1 LNPMISPCAR
11 LVPIAAGRGRYYC
24 DSKSLQRFSRVQG
37 LRQGPCVSRL
47 DFHRLSH
54 PMGRLFKDF
63 ETAAPLSPDGAP
75 ISRMTDCT
83 FLVFDRLDEARRF
96 CGTRVA
102 QYPSMCCEIF
112 GSEGKAKPPLLTIV
126 HPSMA
131 EKDELSLT
139 WLRRRKV
146 TAILC
151 FLAAVPLFVWDSRA
165 EWALI
170 LPSVIAFNLIFFG
183 PAVAPLEYR
192 SRIARPGAR
201 PSSRRSSPPGDGFA
215 LQRRGS
221 SLMPNLPA
229 PTLLRL
235 VDSGRWQRPLGE
247 DPYP

>member
-1 LNPMISPCAR
+1 VIPSHTSGFREFKVYDKARASPDWTS
-11 LVPIAAGRGRYYC
+11 I
-24 DSKSLQRFSRVQG
+24 
-37 LRQGPCVSRL
+37 VSPAQWAV
-47 DFHRLSH
+47 F
-54 PMGRLFKDF
+54 FKDF

-96 CGTRVA
+96 CATRVA

-126 HPSMA
+126 YPSMA

-170 LPSVIAFNLIFFG
+170 LPSVIVFG
-183 PAVAPLEYR
+183 LRLLYWNTA
-192 SRIARPGAR
+192 
-201 PSSRRSSPPGDGFA
+201 
-215 LQRRGS
+215 RGS
-221 SLMPNLPA
+221 RDREHARHLEDH
-229 PTLLRL
+229 LRREK
-235 VDSGRWQRPLGE
+235 DSISNTE
-247 DPYP
+247 DPR

>member
-1 LNPMISPCAR
+1 VIPSHSSGFREFKVYDKARASPDWTSIVFPTQWA
-11 LVPIAAGRGRYYC
+11 V
-24 DSKSLQRFSRVQG
+24 F
-37 LRQGPCVSRL
+37 
-47 DFHRLSH
+47 
-54 PMGRLFKDF
+54 FKDF

-183 PAVAPLEYR
+183 LRLLYWNTA
-192 SRIARPGAR
+192 
-201 PSSRRSSPPGDGFA
+201 
-215 LQRRGS
+215 RGS
-221 SLMPNLPA
+221 RDREHARHLEDH
-229 PTLLRL
+229 LRREK
-235 VDSGRWQRPLGE
+235 DSISNAE
-247 DPYP
+247 DPR

>member
-1 LNPMISPCAR
+1 VIPSHSSGFREFKVYDKARASPDWTSIVSPTQCA
-11 LVPIAAGRGRYYC
+11 V
-24 DSKSLQRFSRVQG
+24 F
-37 LRQGPCVSRL
+37 
-47 DFHRLSH
+47 
-54 PMGRLFKDF
+54 FKDF

-102 QYPSMCCEIF
+102 QYLSMCCEIF

-126 HPSMA
+126 YPSMA

-146 TAILC
+146 MAILC

-165 EWALI
+165 EWASI

-183 PAVAPLEYR
+183 LRLLYWNTA
-192 SRIARPGAR
+192 
-201 PSSRRSSPPGDGFA
+201 
-215 LQRRGS
+215 RGS
-221 SLMPNLPA
+221 RDREHARHLEDHLRRETHSLSNAEGP
-229 PTLLRL
+229 R
-235 VDSGRWQRPLGE
+235 
-247 DPYP
+247 